1 MTSPEIVRQ
10 IRARNYWPPGP
21 NNALV
26 RVALASPKNAIVVVV
41 GAADGGGLEH
51 LHAAGLRVRPFDILA
66 DPDDPEASVAF
77 WPGNGPLDSV
87 SPATADFAG
96 GAACTRSPITAVNM
110 ATSAAD
116 ALRPGGVLCFTCNTN
131 DRNCMRG
138 MDALAKFLRVQV
150 LAGAFTLLKEWVEA
164 DPDDPNGS
172 KKKVRVVRAVRTGA
186 PLASFAAAAHSK
198 SWSRPIYAEGHAQPL
213 FFADTHVEGSIVKA
227 PRVYLIL
234 AWDACNCMH
243 AYVGATLNGVLRLD
257 EHITSRTKGSPA
269 LRAILDEH
277 STHQERMDNVR
288 TSVLFDFADMASP
301 TKHFKLMFGTSSP
314 SVPQLALFIH
324 HVEALFLHALFF
336 RSDLQPL
343 NKVLGAFG
351 RTVYAYAAVTGAKGG
366 AASSAAGANGV
377 AGTGCATG
385 RSMASRTAKSAA
397 VYVELR
403 DRTSGILHTVAF
415 RFLKAS
421 SSSRR
426 DYWCVLAPPNPT
438 PTTPI
443 PTHGPL
449 LSPTPQ
455 H

>member
-1 MTSPEIVRQ
+1 MTSPEIARQ
-10 IRARNYWPPGP
+10 IRAKNYWPQGP

-26 RVALASPKNAIVVVV
+26 RIALTSPKNAIVVVV

-51 LHAAGLRVRPFDILA
+51 LHAAGLRVRPFDIMA

-77 WPGNGPLDSV
+77 WRGEGPLDGAA
-87 SPATADFAG
+87 PATADFAG
-96 GAACTRSPITAVNM
+96 GAACTRSPITGVNM

-131 DRNCMRG
+131 DHNCMRG

-150 LAGAFTLLKEWVEA
+150 IVGAFTHLTEWVEA
-164 DPDDPNGS
+164 DPDDPDGS

-186 PLASFAAAAHSK
+186 PLATFAAAAHPK

-213 FFADTHVEGSIVKA
+213 FFADTHTQKSIVKA

-243 AYVGATLNGVLRLD
+243 AYVGATLNGVRRLD

-277 STHQERMDNVR
+277 PTHQERMDNVR

-301 TKHFKLMFGTSSP
+301 TKHFELMFGTSSP
-314 SVPQLALFIH
+314 TVPQLALFIH

-343 NKVLGAFG
+343 NKALGAFG
-351 RTVYAYAAVTGAKGG
+351 RTVNAYAATYGAKGG

-385 RSMASRTAKSAA
+385 RSMASRVAKSAA

-403 DRTSGILHTVAF
+403 DRTSGIHHTVAF
-415 RFLKAS
+415 RFQA
-421 SSSRR
+421 RR
-426 DYWCVLAPPNPT
+426 APRLDRWCVLAPPNPT

>member
-51 LHAAGLRVRPFDILA
+51 LHAAGLRVRPFDIMA

-77 WPGNGPLDSV
+77 WRGEGPLDGAA
-87 SPATADFAG
+87 PATADFAG

-164 DPDDPNGS
+164 DPDDPDGS

-213 FFADTHVEGSIVKA
+213 FFAHNDYRQVWTGDREILTLDPLFGSFTGSGLIAVSNLTKA
-227 PRVYLIL
+227 KDV
-234 AWDACNCMH
+234 
-243 AYVGATLNGVLRLD
+243 
-257 EHITSRTKGSPA
+257 SRTIDTRDVWLLS
-269 LRAILDEH
+269 RRTDE
-277 STHQERMDNVR
+277 R
-288 TSVLFDFADMASP
+288 
-301 TKHFKLMFGTSSP
+301 
-314 SVPQLALFIH
+314 PQA
-324 HVEALFLHALFF
+324 VVC
-336 RSDLQPL
+336 R
-343 NKVLGAFG
+343 VG
-351 RTVYAYAAVTGAKGG
+351 R
-366 AASSAAGANGV
+366 
-377 AGTGCATG
+377 G
-385 RSMASRTAKSAA
+385 RSR
-397 VYVELR
+397 
-403 DRTSGILHTVAF
+403 
-415 RFLKAS
+415 
-421 SSSRR
+421 
-426 DYWCVLAPPNPT
+426 
-438 PTTPI
+438 
-443 PTHGPL
+443 
-449 LSPTPQ
+449 
-455 H
+455 